1 MGFYDFFQTIFK
13 SDRKGMYFNGG
24 CDSAIDAVACHQ
36 TILLSFLQCRN
47 TWHSINNV
55 PSI

>member
-1 MGFYDFFQTIFK
+1 MGIYDFFLNIFK